1 MKTICFY
8 FQIHQPFRLK
18 RYRFFDIGND
28 HYYYDDFQNEE
39 IIHRIAEQCYLPAN
53 RTILEM
59 IKTSGGKFK
68 VAFSISGVALEQM
81 EIYTPEVID
90 SFKELAATGNV
101 EFLSETYAH
110 SLSSL
115 GDPEEFKHQVKKQED
130 KIKTLFGVKPKVFR
144 NTELIYSDD
153 ISDAVYKMGF
163 KGMLTEGAKHIL
175 GWKSPHYV
183 YHCSYNQNLKL
194 LLRDFKLSDDIS
206 LRFSNS
212 EWNEYPLFA
221 DKYIGWIDA
230 LPQEE
235 QVINIFM
242 ELSALGM
249 SQPLSSNILEFLK
262 ALPACAKD
270 KGITFST
277 PTEVITKL
285 KSVSQLDVPY
295 PMSWVDEE
303 RDTSC
308 WLGNCMQREAF
319 NKLYSIA
326 ERVHL
331 SDDRRI
337 KQDWDYLQASNNF
350 RFMTTKNSG
359 IRLNRGIYESPYDAF
374 TNYMNILGDFIKRV
388 ESLYPMDI
396 DNEELNAL
404 LTTIKNQGDEIDEL
418 HKEVEKL
425 QAKLEK
431 EKTAEAKVKAATA
444 KAKTPAAT
452 KKTAEKKPAA
462 KKATTTKKETAK

>member
-1 MKTICFY
+1 
-8 FQIHQPFRLK
+8 
-18 RYRFFDIGND
+18 
-28 HYYYDDFQNEE
+28 
-39 IIHRIAEQCYLPAN
+39 
-53 RTILEM
+53 
-59 IKTSGGKFK
+59 
-68 VAFSISGVALEQM
+68 
-81 EIYTPEVID
+81 
-90 SFKELAATGNV
+90 
-101 EFLSETYAH
+101 
-110 SLSSL
+110 
-115 GDPEEFKHQVKKQED
+115 
-130 KIKTLFGVKPKVFR
+130 
-144 NTELIYSDD
+144 
-153 ISDAVYKMGF
+153 MGF

-277 PTEVITKL
+277 PTEIVTKL
-285 KSVSQLDVPY
+285 KSVSQLDVAY

-308 WLGNCMQREAF
+308 WLGNVMQREAF
-319 NKLYSIA
+319 NKLYSVA

-350 RFMTTKNSG
+350 RFMTTKNTG
-359 IRLNRGIYESPYDAF
+359 IWLNRGIYDSPYDAF
-374 TNYMNILGDFIKRV
+374 TNYMNILADFIKRV
-388 ESLYPMDI
+388 DALYPADV
-396 DNEELNAL
+396 DSEELNSL
-404 LTTIKNQGDEIDEL
+404 LTTIKNQGDEITGLE
-418 HKEVEKL
+418 KMVEKL
-425 QAKLEK
+425 QAKVAK
-431 EKTAEAKVKAATA
+431 ETAAKKTTA
-444 KAKTPAAT
+444 KSATTKKVAVKKTETEP
-452 KKTAEKKPAA
+452 KKTAGRPKK
-462 KKATTTKKETAK
+462 TTGK